1 MQELPRT
8 IQACRELLEDVT
20 PLKKD
25 CGTICGG
32 ACCRSLEGEETG
44 MLLFPGEEAFYMDR
58 SGYRIIPGDAGP
70 VLICAG
76 TCDRADRPLSCR
88 LFPLLPLLREDGVK
102 VNTDRRAR
110 AVCPLAAQ
118 GKRAMDPTFVE
129 KVRSV
134 GVELAGDPE
143 TRPFLEKLTRMNDEL
158 LALQRA
164 FGGR

>member
-1 MQELPRT
+1 MRELSRT
-8 IQACRELLEDVT
+8 IQVCRELLEAVT

-25 CGTICGG
+25 CGAICGG
-32 ACCRSLEGEETG
+32 VCCRSLEGEETG
-44 MLLFPGEEAFYMDR
+44 MLLFPGEEAYYADLT
-58 SGYRIIPGDAGP
+58 GYRIVPGDAGP
-70 VLICAG
+70 LLICSG

-88 LFPLLPLLREDGVK
+88 LFPLLPLLREDDVK
-102 VNTDRRAR
+102 VNIDRRAH
-110 AVCPLAAQ
+110 AVCPLAVQ
-118 GKRAMDPTFVE
+118 GKRAMDPSFVE

-134 GVELAGDPE
+134 GASLAKDPE